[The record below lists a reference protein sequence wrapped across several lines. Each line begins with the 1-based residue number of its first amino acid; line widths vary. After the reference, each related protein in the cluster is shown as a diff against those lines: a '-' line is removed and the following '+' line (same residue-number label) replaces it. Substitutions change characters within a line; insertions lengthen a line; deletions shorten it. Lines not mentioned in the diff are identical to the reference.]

1 MRLFEQELELP
12 AAPGGQSLIEHISQ
26 AVSARLD
33 RAETAV
39 RLVITESDNNRLHC
53 ELSVLS
59 ERGRPPGDALLR
71 FARRSV
77 ESTDRFNA
85 VLLVPTGIGAE
96 IGGHAGDA
104 TPVASLLA
112 SVCDTLVVHP
122 NVVNASDIV
131 DIPSNA
137 LYVEGSVV
145 ARLLMGTAGLQR
157 VRSNRV
163 LVVLGP
169 HEDRLF
175 TDGAI
180 NSVNAA
186 RSSYG
191 LDCPR
196 IVKLSDPLEMTSH
209 YSSSGRAAGE
219 VEGVDGLMEA
229 LDEHRDSYDAVAI
242 SSVITVPRS
251 YHVEYFGSGGKMVNP
266 WGGVEAMLTHALST
280 LYEIPTAHS
289 PMLESQDVANIDTGV
304 VDPRMAAEIVSV
316 TFLQSVL
323 KGLQRSPRIVSDQ
336 EAMRHPAVMTASD
349 VACVVIPDGCVGL
362 PTLAALE
369 QGIRVIAVRENKN
382 LMANDLTELP
392 WAAGQLVIVANY
404 WEAAGV
410 MAAMKAGLEPASVRR
425 PLPPAVVEQRSR
437 RVGEPVPELAERLS
451 PF

>member
-12 AAPGGQSLIEHISQ
+12 AAPSGQSPIEHVSQ
-26 AVSARLD
+26 AVSARLES
-33 RAETAV
+33 AETAV
-39 RLVITESDNNRLHC
+39 RLVITESDNTRLHC
-53 ELSVLS
+53 ELSVLVD
-59 ERGRPPGDALLR
+59 GGLPPGDALFR
-71 FARRSV
+71 FARRSAENT
-77 ESTDRFNA
+77 ESFNA

-112 SVCDTLVVHP
+112 SVSDTLIVHP

-137 LYVEGSVV
+137 LYVEGSVI
-145 ARLLMGTAGLQR
+145 ARLLMGTAGLQK

-175 TDGAI
+175 SDSVI

-196 IVKLSDPLEMTSH
+196 IVQLGDPLEMTSR

-229 LDEHRDSYDAVAI
+229 LDEHRESCDAVAVT
-242 SSVITVPRS
+242 SVITVPRS
-251 YHVEYFGSGGKMVNP
+251 YHEEYFGSGGKMVNP

-280 LYEIPTAHS
+280 LYDIPTAHS

-304 VDPRMAAEIVSV
+304 VDPRMAAEVVSV

-323 KGLQRSPRIVSDQ
+323 KGLQRSPRIVTDQ
-336 EAMRHPAVMTASD
+336 ESMRHPAVMTASD
-349 VACVVIPDGCVGL
+349 VACLVIPDGCVGL

-392 WAAGQLVIVANY
+392 WAARQLIVVENY

-410 MAAMKAGLEPASVRR
+410 MAALKAGLEPSSVRR
-425 PLPPAVVEQRSR
+425 PLAPVVVAQRSR
-437 RVGEPVPELAERLS
+437 RVGEPIPALAERLS

>member
-1 MRLFEQELELP
+1 MPEVFEYGFRPDVPGHADAGAHEYILAGCTCLAGDVFGEYRFTEPLDVGAKSGVLQRGSLHIVQGAYFQRRKLAETLRDHRGWRPDPEEGVHLRLITLRVGGLVSVRLFEQELELP
-12 AAPGGQSLIEHISQ
+12 AAPRRSEPYRAHFAGRQCPPRPS
-26 AVSARLD
+26 
-33 RAETAV
+33 AETAV

-169 HEDRLF
+169 
-175 TDGAI
+175 
-180 NSVNAA
+180 A
-186 RSSYG
+186 RRPAVHRRRHQLCQRRSLLVRSG
-191 LDCPR
+191 LPSNR
-196 IVKLSDPLEMTSH
+196 Q
-209 YSSSGRAAGE
+209 A
-219 VEGVDGLMEA
+219 
-229 LDEHRDSYDAVAI
+229 
-242 SSVITVPRS
+242 
-251 YHVEYFGSGGKMVNP
+251 
-266 WGGVEAMLTHALST
+266 
-280 LYEIPTAHS
+280 
-289 PMLESQDVANIDTGV
+289 
-304 VDPRMAAEIVSV
+304 
-316 TFLQSVL
+316 
-323 KGLQRSPRIVSDQ
+323 QRSTGD
-336 EAMRHPAVMTASD
+336 D
-349 VACVVIPDGCVGL
+349 VPLLFLRQGCGR
-362 PTLAALE
+362 
-369 QGIRVIAVRENKN
+369 G
-382 LMANDLTELP
+382 
-392 WAAGQLVIVANY
+392 
-404 WEAAGV
+404 
-410 MAAMKAGLEPASVRR
+410 RR
-425 PLPPAVVEQRSR
+425 SGCA
-437 RVGEPVPELAERLS
+437 
-451 PF
+451 